1 VRRAIVHIGMPR
13 TATSALQFFLA
24 RRRRALAEVGILY
37 PELAPAAG
45 AEPRGN
51 HKALGE
57 ALDGRRPRRER
68 AALFAALDEALATTT
83 ADTVILSYE
92 GLCQIGWPRRPWRAL
107 GDAFA
112 SRGFAMEILLTVKP
126 PSEYLNS
133 TYAWRMQFLREGRP
147 FAGYVEAVLAGRTP
161 EARRLDYGRLARP
174 WAHAAGGRLMAVPV
188 RAAASADPFLGRVL
202 VALGLGERVAPAGV
216 GRRRRQPG
224 VQVDEHGAGE
234 VAGAV
239 LVDEPGRAGQ
249 DAARGSEV
257 HGVVGDLHARARIAV
272 DPPRDA
278 AAGDPVGRLGDAQR
292 RGGVEQ
298 PRHQV
303 ALYVRQR
310 VTGREA
316 TAHGRRGQL
325 HAVQRDGVAAG
336 GAHPEGVPV
345 VVDDDAGRVGRHHR
359 VGVALGSLLV
369 HVRDGHVQIG
379 RRGGHRAEDLAA
391 VDAPA
396 RIGARGARGRP
407 HEVLAGL
414 ADGGGQDDAVAGDDL
429 QRGRERACAPL
440 GAGRDRDLPAAL
452 HVEHRDE
459 VHVHADRDRGVA
471 ASQAA

>member
-202 VALGLGERVAPAGV
+202 VALGLGERVAPLIT
-216 GRRRRQPG
+216 RRDIALVVNRSPGPVAVEVSRRL
-224 VQVDEHGAGE
+224 HR
-234 VAGAV
+234 AGA
-239 LVDEPGRAGQ
+239 
-249 DAARGSEV
+249 AR
-257 HGVVGDLHARARIAV
+257 
-272 DPPRDA
+272 
-278 AAGDPVGRLGDAQR
+278 RLGEGAAEAMRFVQ
-292 RGGVEQ
+292 
-298 PRHQV
+298 
-303 ALYVRQR
+303 A
-310 VTGREA
+310 EA
-316 TAHGRRGQL
+316 TARGL
-325 HAVQRDGVAAG
+325 DGKAF
-336 GAHPEGVPV
+336 
-345 VVDDDAGRVGRHHR
+345 
-359 VGVALGSLLV
+359 
-369 HVRDGHVQIG
+369 
-379 RRGGHRAEDLAA
+379 RGLT
-391 VDAPA
+391 P
-396 RIGARGARGRP
+396 
-407 HEVLAGL
+407 
-414 ADGGGQDDAVAGDDL
+414 DL
-429 QRGRERACAPL
+429 QRRIEERTAAANERFARAVWGTSWAERVAMPPAPPVNEIGGPADPATEEAIL
-440 GAGRDRDLPAAL
+440 AILDTVGARFPTAA
-452 HVEHRDE
+452 R
-459 VHVHADRDRGVA
+459 R
-471 ASQAA
+471 SS